1 MLQFLSESLLN
12 ASCEVLLFVLQI
24 YSLYWKRKM
33 KFVLT
38 QLRQA
43 RIHNGICD
51 IDGLWS
57 YCSNATVWIVV
68 CFFRILLYGVIFL
81 GTGGRLFPVRNK
93 QICGRSAT
101 DLFEEKQTNS
111 RLIYRLQRLLSVCAD
126 VVLRSSAKKISC
138 RRETDQKQICRRS
151 VKSVSNLQV
160 FCLSRHLD
168 VATRIHVTARPT
180 IEFFIGHPYGNLY
193 SLFRWES
200 EDFIEFLCKLLILR
214 YPNY

>member
-33 KFVLT
+33 EFVLT

-81 GTGGRLFPVRNK
+81 GTGGRLLTSFISGVSGFGVWLVSELSSASASAH
-93 QICGRSAT
+93 IESSSSTAT
-101 DLFEEKQTNS
+101 DILNTCDLPLEYNPIWGKNIEG
-111 RLIYRLQRLLSVCAD
+111 LICFGSYH
-126 VVLRSSAKKISC
+126 VVILG
-138 RRETDQKQICRRS
+138 
-151 VKSVSNLQV
+151 QV
-160 FCLSRHLD
+160 FCIR
-168 VATRIHVTARPT
+168 T
-180 IEFFIGHPYGNLY
+180 
-193 SLFRWES
+193 
-200 EDFIEFLCKLLILR
+200 
-214 YPNY
+214 